1 MSGTLEEIDSN
12 EEENQQNI
20 NKGGNNQSQD
30 NSKTI
35 SQINDKSKDDLQS
48 DNTDLQFNYNVFQND
63 NEQNKSSEN
72 TNPVQIDQNK
82 LAKTSNEQA
91 AVQESLKK
99 EEEEEERRSDD
110 EGMNENKE
118 STSNISNLLINSQ
131 KDGADKS
138 EKVKKNDGKLNA
150 PMNNFISNNKLKNQN
165 AGNTDNNSNEKMIKT
180 NQKEEKNIS
189 KGPSLEEEEEKHD
202 NKATV
207 EEVHE
212 KKNK

>member
-12 EEENQQNI
+12 EEENQQNK